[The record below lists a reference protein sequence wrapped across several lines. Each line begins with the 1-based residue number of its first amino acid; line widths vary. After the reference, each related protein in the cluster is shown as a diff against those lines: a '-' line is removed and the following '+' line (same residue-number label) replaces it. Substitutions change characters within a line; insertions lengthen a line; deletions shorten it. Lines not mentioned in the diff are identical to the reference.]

1 MFAPSSVPR
10 GRSRKVK
17 LKYGVLRTKQTERA
31 EFIVVWLRI
40 YSGSG
45 KFCKRCQTSPP
56 HGETQEHL
64 LLCSDLASRRNAD
77 NITLEISRIIS
88 ADLSIDNDIHD
99 AIILRVNDSI
109 SSRPVKTDE
118 KVQALLDEIN
128 SRPKH
133 PQHPNRVR
141 VDFLSCR
148 ST

>member
-1 MFAPSSVPR
+1 M
-10 GRSRKVK
+10 
-17 LKYGVLRTKQTERA
+17 
-31 EFIVVWLRI
+31 VWLRI

-88 ADLSIDNDIHD
+88 ADLSIDNDIHV
-99 AIILRVNDSI
+99 AIILLVDDSI
-109 SSRPVKTDE
+109 SSGPVKTDE
-118 KVQALLDEIN
+118 KVQALLDEMN

-133 PQHPNRVR
+133 PQHPNSVR
-141 VDFLSCR
+141 VILPKLSFHLAFLCFVCATQVGLCR
-148 ST
+148 GRRYQ

>member
-1 MFAPSSVPR
+1 M
-10 GRSRKVK
+10 
-17 LKYGVLRTKQTERA
+17 
-31 EFIVVWLRI
+31 VWLRI

-128 SRPKH
+128 SRVLFVQK
-133 PQHPNRVR
+133 PNPNPLTGRCSTRSVALSTLAKGTKLLTLT
-141 VDFLSCR
+141 VDRCYFFIFNFGR
-148 ST
+148 Y